1 MALSPTR
8 SKALVDTSATS
19 QEVAALYVSVLPN
32 LEASKARVKVAL
44 KSFVDANDNPSTS
57 SNYSSREE
65 DPVHVF
71 LDMLPHARRDAMWTV
86 LILRALK
93 ILSRK
98 QPNRLRFGPNGLK
111 AIVEAIISPLN
122 NKVAAEGA
130 NVLLNACYEPV
141 NVEALLSGPGVSQLL
156 LFLMEDDQEV
166 AANAAGAIQSICFQ
180 EAGRRHVYA
189 QGGVAALTGL
199 LGASNPRV
207 ASRAVGAIHNL
218 SSHAEVIKDI
228 RRHGGLPTLV
238 SLLSDPSLT
247 VSGSAAGALQNVS
260 REVASRLVIR
270 ELSAVP
276 PLARL
281 LSAPDVQAQVCASGA
296 LLNIVGPDLDRRE
309 TADPRR
315 AAALLAD
322 SSRPS
327 QRRSLGRLM
336 ALAMAAAAIYDCV
349 YEQAPPLPPL
359 PES

>member
-8 SKALVDTSATS
+8 SKAIIDTSASS

-57 SNYSSREE
+57 PNYSSKEE
-65 DPVHVF
+65 DPVQVF
-71 LDMLPHARRDAMWTV
+71 LEMLPHARRDAMWTV

-98 QPNRLRFGPNGLK
+98 QANRLRFGPHGLR

-122 NKVAAEGA
+122 NKIAAEGA
-130 NVLLNACYEPV
+130 NVLLNACYEPR
-141 NVEALLSGPGVSQLL
+141 NVEALLDTPGVSQLL
-156 LFLMEDDQEV
+156 LFLTESDQDV

-180 EAGRRHVYA
+180 EAGRRHVHA
-189 QGGVAALTGL
+189 QGGVPALAGL
-199 LGASNPRV
+199 LGSANPKV
-207 ASRAVGAIHNL
+207 VGRAVGAIHNL
-218 SSHAEVIKDI
+218 SSNAEVIKDI
-228 RRHGGLPTLV
+228 RKHDGLPTLV
-238 SLLSDPSLT
+238 ALLHDPALA

-270 ELSAVP
+270 DLNAVP

-281 LSAPDVQAQVCASGA
+281 LCAPDVQAQVCASGA

-322 SSRPS
+322 PGRPS
-327 QRRSLGRLM
+327 QRRGLGRLM

-349 YEQAPPLPPL
+349 WEQAPPLPPL